1 MYPQSRWR
9 HLNDERQKKPLESRQ
24 FLKSLRCKHII
35 CIWLLMDRFLS
46 KDRLNTS
53 FLPRINQALL
63 DFGTMLCVFSWNKD
77 KTHVI
82 YTLKIIVFGIQF
94 LLQDIL
100 RSGFHYHFNISR
112 VTNRVA
118 IICMGSLQF

>member
-1 MYPQSRWR
+1 
-9 HLNDERQKKPLESRQ
+9 
-24 FLKSLRCKHII
+24 
-35 CIWLLMDRFLS
+35 MDRFLS

-77 KTHVI
+77 ETYVR

-94 LLQDIL
+94 LLQDVS
-100 RSGFHYHFNISR
+100 RSGFHYDSNIFR
-112 VTNRVA
+112 VTIEV
-118 IICMGSLQF
+118 